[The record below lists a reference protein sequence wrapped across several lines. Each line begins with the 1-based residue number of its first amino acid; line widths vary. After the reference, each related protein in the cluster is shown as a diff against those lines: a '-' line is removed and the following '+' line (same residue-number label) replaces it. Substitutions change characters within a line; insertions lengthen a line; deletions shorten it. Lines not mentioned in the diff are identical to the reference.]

1 MEMANTD
8 SSDPYNGEFNDPGS
22 NNSPSLAAI
31 YPEIAPSPEALLEL
45 DGSSRTRDNPS
56 QAVLLSYLGGGR
68 TLEMNGNYEDE
79 DEYEYEDVDS
89 EDNSQAL
96 NDSDDGVYS
105 IRKDSVFYESNQEP
119 DAESARVDAGSKSLF
134 LSLPQELLILVAQL
148 IQPEDAFDLALCCRA
163 LKFLIQVPS
172 IGSIL
177 HEVPASLAHT
187 S

>member
-8 SSDPYNGEFNDPGS
+8 SSDPYN
-22 NNSPSLAAI
+22 L
-31 YPEIAPSPEALLEL
+31 
-45 DGSSRTRDNPS
+45 
-56 QAVLLSYLGGGR
+56 
-68 TLEMNGNYEDE
+68 
-79 DEYEYEDVDS
+79 
-89 EDNSQAL
+89 
-96 NDSDDGVYS
+96 
-105 IRKDSVFYESNQEP
+105 RKDAVFYESNQEP
-119 DAESARVDAGSKSLF
+119 DAESARVVAGSKSLF